1 MDRTYY
7 VGNRRRFY
15 DMMETESLAAIFAG
29 EELWKTGDEYYPFF
43 ADRNFVY
50 LTGLKSGERTSFGT
64 ALSAAAGCTGGALD
78 GSSRETA

>member
-7 VGNRRRFY
+7 VGNRKRFY

-43 ADRNFVY
+43 
-50 LTGLKSGERTSFGT
+50 
-64 ALSAAAGCTGGALD
+64 C
-78 GSSRETA
+78 